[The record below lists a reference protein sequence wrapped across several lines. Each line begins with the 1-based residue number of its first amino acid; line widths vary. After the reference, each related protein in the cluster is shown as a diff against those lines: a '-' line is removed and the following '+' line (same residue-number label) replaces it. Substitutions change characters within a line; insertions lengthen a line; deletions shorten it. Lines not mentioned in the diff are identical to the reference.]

1 MSRVGVI
8 DYGVGNLRSVAN
20 ALRHVGAEPVV
31 SDNAETLLN
40 CDRIVFPGVGAFA
53 YGKEALCDKGL
64 DRTVLDAVTSEIPV
78 LAICVGMQLLF
89 EGSSEF
95 GDHEGLGIIP
105 GRIDKFETTGTPT
118 HPLRLPNVG
127 WLPIRPAPNTEGL
140 AGKLLEDVTA
150 DTRFY
155 FVHSYCAENTNLHA
169 VASSEYGGQTFAAAI
184 GKGSLFATQ
193 FHPEKSGPAG
203 LNMLEKFVN

>member
-1 MSRVGVI
+1 MTSVGVI

-31 SDNAETLLN
+31 SDTADILLA

-53 YGKEALCDKGL
+53 YGKEALCSKGL
-64 DRTVLDAVTSEIPV
+64 DRVVLEAVDSEKPV

-89 EGSSEF
+89 EHSSEF
-95 GDHEGLGIIP
+95 GDHEGLGMIP
-105 GRIDKFETTGTPT
+105 GRIDKFETTGTGT
-118 HPLRLPNVG
+118 HSLRLPNVG
-127 WLPIRPAPNTEGL
+127 WLPISPSPDTEGL

-150 DTRFY
+150 DSRFY
-155 FVHSYCAENTNLHA
+155 FVHSYRAENTNPHA
-169 VASSEYGGQTFAAAI
+169 VATSEYGGQTFAAAV
-184 GKGSLFATQ
+184 GKGSMFATQ

-203 LNMLEKFVN
+203 LNMLKKFVN